1 MKVKVI
7 VFYGFNSKNF
17 SSELQVGYHNSAFRT
32 LHFSSG
38 DSEHRNRK
46 INRKIM
52 SDCEDPEAAINCYRK
67 SFCKNLAD
75 KHKHPP

>member
-1 MKVKVI
+1 MKVI
-7 VFYGFNSKNF
+7 VFYGLNSKNF

-32 LHFSSG
+32 AYFSAG

-52 SDCEDPEAAINCYRK
+52 SDCEHPDAANNDYRK
-67 SFCKNLAD
+67 SLCKTLAD
-75 KHKHPP
+75 KYPP